1 MESSEENI
9 KLEWD
14 EPKSSIDISKF
25 MVAHT
30 YYFLRKFFE
39 VKELDEFAY
48 SDIFTD
54 YLLKFKQTF
63 SKYKITDKLSF
74 DLLNRSYEDNDE
86 KKENEDIFYQLKYKQ
101 FINSMNEQSIKI
113 KDRNIIKSLISLRNC
128 FIYLEYLYSF
138 LRKYP
143 EKYIII

>member
-1 MESSEENI
+1 
-9 KLEWD
+9 
-14 EPKSSIDISKF
+14 
-25 MVAHT
+25 MVTHT
-30 YYFLRKFFE
+30 YYFLRKFYE
-39 VKELDEFAY
+39 VKDLDEFAY

-63 SKYKITDKLSF
+63 SKYIITDKLSF

-113 KDRNIIKSLISLRNC
+113 KDRNNRIKRN
-128 FIYLEYLYSF
+128 F
-138 LRKYP
+138 
-143 EKYIII
+143 